1 MGLRSEE
8 RPQTP
13 PSAFGSARLPRSVA
27 IVAPLSQ
34 RVDVLADDQGAST
47 DRLMGVGHVGGTRRG
62 GPWRPGGGLRDG
74 AGATPGCVA
83 ASVVDRRRRSPRL
96 GRDRVRDRWRGMA
109 GPREQWR
116 EVLLLGGG
124 ACGGVGAGDLS
135 PERQERG

>member
-1 MGLRSEE
+1 MSG
-8 RPQTP
+8 
-13 PSAFGSARLPRSVA
+13 
-27 IVAPLSQ
+27 AP
-34 RVDVLADDQGAST
+34 
-47 DRLMGVGHVGGTRRG
+47 VGG

-135 PERQERG
+135 PERQERGQLRGGARLERTWPHQRAVRIGLRFGRLCAALS